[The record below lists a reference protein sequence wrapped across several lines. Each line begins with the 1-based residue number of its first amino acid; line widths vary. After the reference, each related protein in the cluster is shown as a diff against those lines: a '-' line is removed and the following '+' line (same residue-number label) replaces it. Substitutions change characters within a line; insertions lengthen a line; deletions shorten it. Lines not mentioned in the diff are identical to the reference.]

1 MIKPMYLQ
9 SKGMSPFFL
18 DTYKGMLYSYIIL
31 ILYEIKNWYKIKL
44 GEPKMERITSFSVD
58 HRKLTKGVYVS
69 RIDGNLI
76 TYDIRMTQ
84 PNVESALKP
93 EAAHTIEHIG
103 ATLLRNGKYKDQVIY
118 FGPMGCMTGFYLIV
132 RDLDL
137 EVIKEVVKDVY
148 TQIAS
153 WDQEIPGAKEEEC
166 GNYTFMDLEAA
177 KKAADYFVNSK
188 WEHEYHL
195 L

>member
-18 DTYKGMLYSYIIL
+18 DTYKRMLYSYIIL
-31 ILYEIKNWYKIKL
+31 IIYEMNKL
-44 GEPKMERITSFSVD
+44 VQNKMGELKMERITSFSVD

-84 PNVESALKP
+84 PNVEPALKP

-137 EVIKEVVKDVY
+137 EVIKEVIKDVY

>member
-1 MIKPMYLQ
+1 
-9 SKGMSPFFL
+9 
-18 DTYKGMLYSYIIL
+18 
-31 ILYEIKNWYKIKL
+31 
-44 GEPKMERITSFSVD
+44 MERITSFSVD

-69 RIDGNLI
+69 RIDGDLI

-84 PNVESALKP
+84 PNVEPALKP

-103 ATLLRNGKYKDQVIY
+103 ATLLRNGKYKNRVIY

-148 TQIAS
+148 SQIAS
-153 WDQEIPGAKEEEC
+153 WNQEIPGAKEEEC
-166 GNYTFMDLEAA
+166 GNYTFMDLAEA
-177 KKAADYFVNSK
+177 KKAANYFVNSK

>member
-1 MIKPMYLQ
+1 M
-9 SKGMSPFFL
+9 
-18 DTYKGMLYSYIIL
+18 
-31 ILYEIKNWYKIKL
+31 
-44 GEPKMERITSFSVD
+44 GELKMERITSFSVD

-69 RIDGNLI
+69 RIDGDLI

-84 PNVESALKP
+84 PNVEPALKP

-103 ATLLRNGKYKDQVIY
+103 ATLLRNGKYKDRVIY

-148 TQIAS
+148 SQIAS

-177 KKAADYFVNSK
+177 KKAMEYGLKSVEVFVKGPGAGREAAIRALQAAGLEVNMIK
-188 WEHEYHL
+188 DVTPIPHNGCRPPKRRRV
-195 L
+195 

>member
-31 ILYEIKNWYKIKL
+31 ILYEINKL
-44 GEPKMERITSFSVD
+44 VQNKMGELKMERITSFSVD

-84 PNVESALKP
+84 PNVEPALKP

>member
-1 MIKPMYLQ
+1 M
-9 SKGMSPFFL
+9 
-18 DTYKGMLYSYIIL
+18 
-31 ILYEIKNWYKIKL
+31 NKL
-44 GEPKMERITSFSVD
+44 VQNKMGELKMERITSFSVD

-69 RIDGNLI
+69 RIDGDLI

-84 PNVESALKP
+84 PNVEPALKP

-118 FGPMGCMTGFYLIV
+118 FGPMGCMTGFYLIE

-148 TQIAS
+148 SQIAS

-166 GNYTFMDLEAA
+166 GNYTFMDLAEA
-177 KKAADYFVNSK
+177 KKAANYFVNSK